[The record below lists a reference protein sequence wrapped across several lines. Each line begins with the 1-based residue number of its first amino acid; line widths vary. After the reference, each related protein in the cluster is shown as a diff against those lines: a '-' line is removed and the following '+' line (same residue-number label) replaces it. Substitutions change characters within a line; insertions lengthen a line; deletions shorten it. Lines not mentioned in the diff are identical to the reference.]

1 MRARWAAIG
10 AACAVA
16 LGGGGFGVVRAVVDY
31 GDRAVYVAIEPTRV
45 LDTRSGSP
53 VSNSSL
59 KLDIEGTITPVD
71 GITRVV
77 VPGDASAV
85 AVNITVTEG
94 RKRDG
99 YGYVTAFPCTAAS
112 DTPPNASSLNF
123 ENAVDIANGMNVTTS
138 TDGSICLYVWGTAD
152 LIVDVVGYYADH
164 NHDDLYPRW
173 EDMSDFLSVLED
185 QEMERPMP
193 RVAAAS
199 GNGQWAFDIDA
210 TVATSGRAA
219 MVMRVEPDG
228 GSDSQLAYYSCAD
241 FACRGY
247 STVPLTSLG
256 GDPMEPALEY
266 DRAGNPVIVYYDS
279 ASPYGLRLTR
289 CSDLVCTETETP
301 LVLTTGIDN
310 GREPEV
316 ITTSSGRLLI
326 ASRVGTGIN
335 AQLRFS
341 RVVCE
346 TDCVDVGAGP
356 LLSRGGYDPTLV
368 VDPQGIPFVA
378 HFRPDG
384 VNSKVH
390 LERCD
395 DDSCTSVTNMW
406 ESTGWSSGDAILD
419 ANGFLLIAL
428 VSNNQLRI
436 SSCLTWNCA
445 AGPGSILT
453 GTSNVTGI
461 VDISLALR
469 ADGRTLGA
477 YFDQPNTDRRLVYFK
492 CSTTSCLDNGGFI
505 TMHTQVQTSV
515 FGQRGSFA
523 DVVVESNGYPVIFDQ
538 VDFVSAG
545 EKQIGITSCA
555 NPYCLPYIRTP

>member
-16 LGGGGFGVVRAVVDY
+16 LGGGGFGVVRAVVDD
-31 GDRAVYVAIEPTRV
+31 GERAIYVAIEPTRI

-53 VSNSSL
+53 ISNSSMPL
-59 KLDIEGTITPVD
+59 VIEGTITPVD

-77 VPGDASAV
+77 VPEDASAV
-85 AVNITVTEG
+85 ALNITVTEG

-99 YGYVTAFPCTAAS
+99 YGYVTAYPCTSADDA
-112 DTPPNASSLNF
+112 PPNASSLNF
-123 ENAVDIANGMNVTTS
+123 ENAIDIANGLNVTTS
-138 TDGSICLYVWGTAD
+138 SNGTICFYVWGTAD

-173 EDMSDFLSVLED
+173 EDMSDSLSGLQD
-185 QEMERPMP
+185 QEKERPMP
-193 RVAAAS
+193 NVAVAS
-199 GNGQWAFDIDA
+199 GDGQWAFDIDA
-210 TVATSGRAA
+210 QVATSGRAA
-219 MVMRVEPDG
+219 MVMRVEPGG
-228 GSDSQLAYYSCAD
+228 GSNSRLDYYQCAD
-241 FACRGY
+241 FACDGHNL
-247 STVPLTSLG
+247 VPLTSLG

-266 DRAGNPVIVYYDS
+266 DRGGTPVIVYYDS
-279 ASPYGLRLTR
+279 ASPYGLRLSR
-289 CSDLVCTETETP
+289 CRNLVCSETETP

-316 ITTSSGRLLI
+316 ITTTSGRLLI

-335 AQLRFS
+335 SRLQFS
-341 RVVCE
+341 RVVCD
-346 TDCVDVGAGP
+346 TDCVNVGAGA

-368 VDPQGIPFVA
+368 VDPQGIPFVV

-384 VNSKVH
+384 INSKVH

-395 DDSCTSVTNMW
+395 DDSCTSATNMW

-445 AGPGSILT
+445 AGPSNILT
-453 GTSNVTGI
+453 GTSNIAGM
-461 VDISLALR
+461 VDISLALG
-469 ADGRTLGA
+469 ADGRPVGA
-477 YFDQPNTDRRLVYFK
+477 YSDQPSTERRLVYVK
-492 CSTTSCLDNGGFI
+492 CSTTNCLDNGGFI
-505 TMHTQVQTSV
+505 AAHTQVQTSV

-523 DVVVESNGYPVIFDQ
+523 DVIVESNGYPVIFDQ
-538 VDFVSAG
+538 VDFSPAG
-545 EKQIGITSCA
+545 GKQIGITSCA
-555 NPYCLPYIRTP
+555 NPYCLPWIRTP